1 MSFRWRLLLQ
11 GEMDGGTLD
20 GRCLLPQDREVLMDD
35 AAAVGREQQQIPT
48 YELGGVLLV
57 NGGWGSLL
65 VL

>member
-11 GEMDGGTLD
+11 GETDGETQD

-35 AAAVGREQQQIPT
+35 AAALGREQQQIPT
-48 YELGGVLLV
+48 YEPGVVLLLT
-57 NGGWGSLL
+57 GGWGSLL